1 MVAPTTMLMDPQNS
15 KEHSIVCL
23 LLKAKVK
30 KMQKRGTD
38 FKLTILLVDCGG
50 SREDCLLYLVS
61 SKGINSKYI

>member
-1 MVAPTTMLMDPQNS
+1 MLMDPQNS

-38 FKLTILLVDCGG
+38 FTLTILLVWIVGG
-50 SREDCLLYLVS
+50 AEKIVYCIL
-61 SKGINSKYI
+61 